1 MIGYTRATFML
12 ALSAVVVALVA
23 PAGAQTWPSRPI
35 KLIVPHA
42 PGGVTDVV
50 ARLVAQPL
58 GEALGQSVIVENKP
72 GASGLV
78 GTESAA
84 SAAPDG
90 YTFVM
95 FVDAN
100 TILPSTVKQLNHDPL
115 KSFAPI
121 TVLGRGSHVIVA
133 HPSLG
138 VRTLPELV
146 AYAKKNPGT
155 MSYASPGI
163 GSPQNLSM
171 ETIKNATGIDLTHIP
186 YKGGGQAI
194 GDVVSGQVKVGV
206 LGMAPA
212 LPYIKSGKLMA
223 LAVTGAARVAL
234 LPDVPTVAESAV
246 PGFETAQWQG
256 ISAPAGT
263 PPAVIKRM
271 HDELVRIMSTP
282 QVIERLAAIGMD
294 NSTSPTPDDFSKMI
308 AAELQRW
315 PAAVKL
321 AGIQPE

>member
-35 KLIVPHA
+35 RLIVPHA

-58 GEALGQSVIVENKP
+58 GEALGQSVIIENKP

-146 AYAKKNPGT
+146 RAGRREPGRLN
-155 MSYASPGI
+155 YASVGK
-163 GSPQNLSM
+163 GSVSQLSM
-171 ETIKNATGIDLTHIP
+171 ELLMSATGMQAVHVP
-186 YKGGGQAI
+186 YSGG
-194 GDVVSGQVKVGV
+194 
-206 LGMAPA
+206 
-212 LPYIKSGKLMA
+212 A
-223 LAVTGAARVAL
+223 LAVLALVAGDVQLLSLNPTALIPQLTAGKVVVVAQTSARRSPLIA
-234 LPDVPTVAESAV
+234 DVPTVAESGY
-246 PGFETAQWQG
+246 PGFEAEVW
-256 ISAPAGT
+256 IAIVAPAKT
-263 PPAVIKRM
+263 PAAAIARLHAELAKIIRNPAMKTSLWDRQWIDPVGSTPAEAGAVIARETAKWAGVV
-271 HDELVRIMSTP
+271 ESARIT
-282 QVIERLAAIGMD
+282 VE
-294 NSTSPTPDDFSKMI
+294 
-308 AAELQRW
+308 
-315 PAAVKL
+315 
-321 AGIQPE
+321 

>member
-1 MIGYTRATFML
+1 MFGYARAAFML
-12 ALSAVVVALVA
+12 ALSAVVVALMA

-35 KLIVPHA
+35 RLIVPHA

-100 TILPSTVKQLNHDPL
+100 TIFPSTVKQLNHDPL
-115 KSFAPI
+115 KSFVPI

-155 MSYASPGI
+155 MSNASPGI

-171 ETIKNATGIDLTHIP
+171 ETIKNA
-186 YKGGGQAI
+186 
-194 GDVVSGQVKVGV
+194 
-206 LGMAPA
+206 
-212 LPYIKSGKLMA
+212 
-223 LAVTGAARVAL
+223 
-234 LPDVPTVAESAV
+234 
-246 PGFETAQWQG
+246 
-256 ISAPAGT
+256 
-263 PPAVIKRM
+263 
-271 HDELVRIMSTP
+271 
-282 QVIERLAAIGMD
+282 
-294 NSTSPTPDDFSKMI
+294 
-308 AAELQRW
+308 
-315 PAAVKL
+315 
-321 AGIQPE
+321 